1 LLEAVMDRRGIR
13 WFPLLALVLAAA
25 VAHPVAARAGV
36 NVSIYGI
43 HMDPS
48 GQNAKDFSR
57 ASYGGGLHGSLP
69 VPQLG
74 RLLAGAVGI
83 EWVNMLSQTHELQD
97 PKTGLRVEQQTNQR
111 YFRLYL
117 GPEIGPQG
125 DGFFRPHVGAHVAF
139 INYGISTD
147 VVVPDDTNR
156 ENEIRQNLRSE
167 NRPAF
172 GYDLNA
178 GTDFNFG
185 NWFVEGGARFAK
197 SFNVPQQL
205 GGGAV
210 AIHPGYVQ
218 IYVGLGGKL
227 RY

>member
-1 LLEAVMDRRGIR
+1 MDRRTS
-13 WFPLLALVLAAA
+13 WLPLLAILLATS

-36 NVSIYGI
+36 NVSFHGI

-48 GQNAKDFSR
+48 GQDAKDFSR
-57 ASYGGGLHGSLP
+57 ASYGGGLQASFP

-74 RLLAGAVGI
+74 NVLAGAVGI
-83 EWVNMLSQTHELQD
+83 ELVNMLSETHEFRDTQ
-97 PKTGLRVEQQTNQR
+97 TGLRVEQQTSQN

-125 DGFFRPHVGAHVAF
+125 SGFFRPHVGAHVAI

-156 ENEIRQNLRSE
+156 EKEIRQNLRSE
-167 NRPAF
+167 NRTVF
-172 GYDLNA
+172 GYGLNA
-178 GTDFNFG
+178 GTDLNFG
-185 NWFVEGGARFAK
+185 TWYIEGGARFAK

-210 AIHPGYVQ
+210 SIHPGYVQ
-218 IYVGLGGKL
+218 IYVGLGANL
-227 RY
+227 HY